1 MLPSALSDKIQH
13 NFIVNHSS
21 HQRPSKHNG
30 HCGSYRDTLSLFA
43 ARAQQG
49 GAPEPQSSGGVP
61 AAAPKFRVVRSV
73 SGTKG
78 SVKDGQY
85 IIEDPRTVFYLPQDR
100 QVIVYFEWEGPIGK
114 HHFEAL
120 WKNPAGKV
128 SAISDFDYEATA
140 KRFAGYWTLAL
151 ADDSPTGVWS
161 LDARVD
167 AETTGTYAFELVSA
181 PRPENLPTARVPET
195 PAEIYEKAGA
205 ASVFIEKLGADGVQ
219 LGLGSGF
226 FLGDG
231 MLVTAFQVIDGAT
244 KLRVVLHDDRRL
256 DADEVLAWDRRAD
269 WAELRVSTENVPTLQ
284 RANADSWHVGD
295 RCYALNASA
304 DGTRTIQE
312 GSVTGKGSVP
322 GAGERVNFSM
332 YMSGAAMG
340 SPLVD
345 EYGDVIG
352 VIGGRLIPG
361 VNGLEASGID
371 AGDLVPRPDD
381 FARAASGVPVTLIPA
396 APGQKPASL
405 EELARTGQFLPPVTA
420 RNSLLYAELTK
431 SVERRNGL
439 ALASAAASVFSRSD
453 RTCFVLASW
462 ASLAKT
468 KEKNKPQSTTSIR
481 VYDVDNRLR
490 TNTETLKLKLNP
502 SAAVQTV
509 AEVPLANLPPGIYR
523 VDILFGDEIAWRG
536 FFRIAQ

>member
-1 MLPSALSDKIQH
+1 M
-13 NFIVNHSS
+13 
-21 HQRPSKHNG
+21 
-30 HCGSYRDTLSLFA
+30 
-43 ARAQQG
+43 
-49 GAPEPQSSGGVP
+49 
-61 AAAPKFRVVRSV
+61 
-73 SGTKG
+73 
-78 SVKDGQY
+78 
-85 IIEDPRTVFYLPQDR
+85 
-100 QVIVYFEWEGPIGK
+100 
-114 HHFEAL
+114 
-120 WKNPAGKV
+120 
-128 SAISDFDYEATA
+128 
-140 KRFAGYWTLAL
+140 
-151 ADDSPTGVWS
+151 
-161 LDARVD
+161 
-167 AETTGTYAFELVSA
+167 
-181 PRPENLPTARVPET
+181 
-195 PAEIYEKAGA
+195 
-205 ASVFIEKLGADGVQ
+205 
-219 LGLGSGF
+219 
-226 FLGDG
+226 
-231 MLVTAFQVIDGAT
+231 
-244 KLRVVLHDDRRL
+244 
-256 DADEVLAWDRRAD
+256 
-269 WAELRVSTENVPTLQ
+269 
-284 RANADSWHVGD
+284 
-295 RCYALNASA
+295 
-304 DGTRTIQE
+304 
-312 GSVTGKGSVP
+312 TGKGSVP